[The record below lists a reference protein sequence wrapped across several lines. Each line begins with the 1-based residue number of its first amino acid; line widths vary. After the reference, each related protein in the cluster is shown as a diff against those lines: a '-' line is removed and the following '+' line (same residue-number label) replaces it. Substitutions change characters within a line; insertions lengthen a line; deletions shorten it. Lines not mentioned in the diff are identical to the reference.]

1 MVPNPDWHPDGDFG
15 MTMYSLTNEGSPK
28 WTFGNIGVYRM
39 EMFDRIAAGDY
50 AKLGPLIREYAD
62 KKQVGG
68 EVYEGVWHNVGTVQ
82 QLDLLNA
89 PLATLAPASKGV
101 Q

>member
-1 MVPNPDWHPDGDFG
+1 
-15 MTMYSLTNEGSPK
+15 MYSVTNEGSPK

-39 EMFDRIAAGDY
+39 EMFDGIPTSTY
-50 AKLGPLIREYAD
+50 AKLGPLIRQYAN

-68 EVYEGVWHNVGTVQ
+68 EVYEGEWHNVGTTA

-89 PLATLAPASKGV
+89 PLSMPARSTR